1 MPGFTTHYILG
12 MKAYNDL
19 PSNQL
24 KHIIA
29 KYRWLYQLGLQ
40 GPDMFFYN
48 LPILRHRDYRNV
60 GSYMHEHH
68 VGDFFITYIQETLKI
83 RSRQQQDQ
91 AIAYFCGFLC
101 HYICD
106 SICHP
111 FIYGRIRYDV
121 GKPGLKYHGFHAQL
135 ESEIDSLLLKKYK
148 KKKPSQFNQAATIC
162 LNPQE
167 IQFISHLL
175 AACINR
181 TCYPI
186 TYENSFRVTPR
197 MIHRSILALRFGCR
211 TLADPSGHKRD
222 RLETL
227 ESVLIPSPLLSGK
240 IVTDHVVHPR
250 QSLNLDH
257 ETWTNPWD
265 RRLASDASFLDLF
278 HQALARCGVIFSLV
292 NLRLLLRQPPDLKE
306 MEEHKKI
313 SPGTVSGEI
322 DFTDLIEELGSF
334 SYHSGLATD

>member
-68 VGDFFITYIQETLKI
+68 VRKFFITYIRETLQI
-83 RSRQQQDQ
+83 RSRQQREQ
-91 AIAYFCGFLC
+91 AVAYFCGYLC

-111 FIYGRIRYDV
+111 FIYGRIQYDT
-121 GKPGLKYHGFHAQL
+121 GKPGLKYHSLHAQL
-135 ESEIDSLLLKKYK
+135 ESEIDSLLLEKYK

-167 IQFISHLL
+167 IQFISHHL
-175 AACINR
+175 ASCINR
-181 TCYPI
+181 AYYPI
-186 TYENSFRVTPR
+186 TYDNSFQVTPR

-211 TLADPSGHKRD
+211 TLADPSGRKRD

-227 ESVLIPSPLLSGK
+227 ESVFTPIPLLSGK

-250 QSLNLDH
+250 KSLNLDH
-257 ETWTNPWD
+257 ETWSNPWD
-265 RRLASDASFLDLF
+265 RRLASDASFPDLF
-278 HQALARCGVIFSLV
+278 HQSLARCGLIYSLV
-292 NLRLLLRQPPDLKE
+292 NLRLLQRQEPEPEVL
-306 MEEHKKI
+306 EEHKKI
-313 SPGTVSGEI
+313 SPETVSGEI
-322 DFTDLIEELGSF
+322 DFTDLINELGNYSC
-334 SYHSGLATD
+334 HSGLPAD